1 MTVHSGG
8 DEAARERETER
19 RDQRDD
25 GGTDTEVSLRV
36 PQSFSDF
43 FFWWCVLSDCLDLTA
58 AVTFLPAKTR
68 KHGDLSIR
76 FGLQLYLGKCYTCYL
91 GFGRRKHIKIEFLK
105 CLCHKVV

>member
-76 FGLQLYLGKCYTCYL
+76 FGLQ
-91 GFGRRKHIKIEFLK
+91 
-105 CLCHKVV
+105 V